1 MGQEKKNELKLDV
14 WDEKKEGPIET
25 AKVLEASLEQQEK
38 IWQCSYIIGAYIW
51 AYKLQTPCHRAVW
64 KIV

>member
-25 AKVLEASLEQQEK
+25 AKVLEASLELQEK
-38 IWQCSYIIGAYIW
+38 I
-51 AYKLQTPCHRAVW
+51 
-64 KIV
+64 